1 MPIARFQL
9 PDGRIARF
17 EVPDGTTPEQAEA
30 AISKHM
36 SNRQQPATADYDP
49 TKESYNFVPFGIDT
63 GIKLPNSLA
72 LGLAGAGKAA
82 VDAYR
87 GARQL
92 ASYVGIG
99 DEKAI
104 QAEIDAAKELDK
116 PLMNTGAGMVGNIA
130 GNAALAL
137 APGGVLK
144 GAGAL
149 VSKAPMLAKAGGI
162 LTAAGEGLNA
172 AKTMKGAAAAGA
184 TLGALAPVASDEG
197 RIGNMAMGAAG
208 GAIGQKVGSIVGNQ
222 LAKAAQRRA
231 SVETSLTAQ
240 ELPDIQAALAKSG
253 IDFDGLSDAAKNN
266 VAKYYRQ
273 AINTG
278 GEIAPDEAARAAL
291 LASLPKPIK
300 GTKGQLSQNYVQQE
314 REALLSDSGFF
325 GEKFRSAREQ
335 QRQLVSDNFDELTK
349 ATGGEGVNLQRV
361 GENYRGGLQSLY
373 DAEKANVSGLYKQ
386 AEEAAGGKVVAA
398 PQLVKW
404 FEENAGLEGVDA
416 LAGRAKALGI
426 IGERDGRYVAR
437 PVELKRLNEL
447 RKTATAATLDGGT
460 KGYYAGGLKSQVDD
474 LFEQLGGAE
483 YKTAIAARREMGR
496 KFGGSEAV
504 AKLLEMKNMYRG
516 TDKVSDEKVFN
527 SLLFSGSNKELR
539 HAVSLGADVKDLR
552 AAAIQHLKDKGMEE
566 VNGKMIIRPATMKRE
581 LERIGQDKLKT
592 LLGPE
597 MAAKINDVVTAAQIL
612 ERKQPSLAGGSQT
625 ASRLA
630 NMGNMFINLLD
641 KVPAVGPALKHT
653 AKAAQAATHA
663 KAATQPFEQRLAK
676 SLVVN
681 DPRAAAAR
689 NALQSFGIGAAPA
702 AQAYLEDQ

>member
-1 MPIARFQL
+1 MPVARFQL

-17 EVPDGTTPEQAEA
+17 EVPEGTTPEQAQA
-30 AISKHM
+30 AIAAHLGNK
-36 SNRQQPATADYDP
+36 QPERIDP
-49 TKESYNFVPFGIDT
+49 TEGMSTFDK
-63 GIKLPNSLA
+63 A
-72 LGLAGAGKAA
+72 AAGVGKSA

-92 ASYVGIG
+92 AAYAGLG

-104 QAEIDAAKELDK
+104 QAEIDEAKELDA
-116 PLMNTGAGMVGNIA
+116 PLMNTKAGMLGNIA

-149 VSKAPMLAKAGGI
+149 LSKAPMLAKAGAA
-162 LTAAGEGLNA
+162 LTTAGEGLNA

-184 TLGALAPVASDEG
+184 TLGALAPVASDDS
-197 RIGNMAMGAAG
+197 RISNMAMGATG
-208 GAIGQKVGSIVGNQ
+208 GAIGQKVGTIVGNQ
-222 LAKAAQRRA
+222 IGKVAQNIAAKKGIKPADD
-231 SVETSLTAQ
+231 
-240 ELPDIQAALAKSG
+240 ELQAIHDALAKSG
-253 IDFDGLSDAAKNN
+253 ITFDDLSDNAKQT
-266 VAKYYRQ
+266 VTRYYRQ

-300 GTKGQLSQNYVQQE
+300 GTKGQISQNYLQQE

-325 GEKFRSAREQ
+325 GDKFRGAREQ
-335 QRQLVSDNFDELTK
+335 QRQLMADNFDELTK

-386 AEEAAGGKVVAA
+386 AEEAAGGKAVAA

-474 LFEQLGGAE
+474 LFEQLGGTE
-483 YKTAIAARREMGR
+483 YKAAIAARREMGR
-496 KFGGSEAV
+496 KFGDSEAV

-516 TDKVSDEKVFN
+516 TDKVPDEKVFS

-552 AAAIQHLKDKGMEE
+552 AAAVQHLKDKGMEE
-566 VNGKMIIRPATMKRE
+566 VNGKMVIRPATMKRE
-581 LERIGQDKLKT
+581 IERIGQDKLKT

-597 MAAKINDVVTAAQIL
+597 LAAKINDVVTAAQIL

-641 KVPAVGPALKHT
+641 KIPAAGPVIK
-653 AKAAQAATHA
+653 QAARATQAAAHA
-663 KAATQPFEQRLAK
+663 KEATKPFEQRLAK

-681 DPRAAAAR
+681 DPRSTAAR
-689 NALQSFGIGAAPA
+689 NALQSLGIGSAPS
-702 AQAYLEDQ
+702 AQSYLEDQ